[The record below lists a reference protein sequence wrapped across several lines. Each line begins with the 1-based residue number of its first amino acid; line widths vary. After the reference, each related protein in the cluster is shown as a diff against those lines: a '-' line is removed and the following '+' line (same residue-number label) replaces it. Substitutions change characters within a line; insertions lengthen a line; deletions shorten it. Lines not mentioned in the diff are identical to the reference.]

1 MKNFINNIWNNKL
14 SRYNTIASIFLIIA
28 LYLYFI
34 EGIENTAFFIP
45 AIGTKLKYYYHLYL
59 EKKSLKLKQ

>member
-1 MKNFINNIWNNKL
+1 MKKLFDNKL
-14 SRYNTIASIFLIIA
+14 TRYKIIASIFLIIA

>member
-1 MKNFINNIWNNKL
+1 MKNYISNIWNNKL

-34 EGIENTAFFIP
+34 EGIENTTFFIP

-59 EKKSLKLKQ
+59 DKKFSRSK